1 MKNPFGVSTN
11 SYHGFSVEQALE
23 GISAAGFKHVEIA
36 AVKGWTEH
44 VMPDDPQERIAQI
57 KRLCSDL
64 NLNIL
69 SLAGHCNLMIEERL
83 EDFRENIRL
92 AKKLGCKYIVTSTGE
107 AHIGK
112 DEVFAEDVI
121 VRNIKTFI
129 PLLEELDL
137 VMVLEIHGEYGKCGE
152 ELMQICKKV
161 GSARC
166 RVNYDTANVVLYSGL
181 YPQEEIKTCADY
193 VAYVHLKDKDGRP
206 DEWNFPPVGKGK
218 LNLNE
223 TMDYLNS
230 RGYEGPYI
238 VEIEYTQDFCMRE
251 KNKPGDIDIANRGVK
266 DSFDYLKVHNMF

>member
-1 MKNPFGVSTN
+1 MKNLFGVSTN
-11 SYHGFSVEQALE
+11 SYHGFTVEQALE
-23 GISAAGFKHVEIA
+23 GIAAAGFKNVELA

-44 VMPDDPQERIAQI
+44 VMPDYTQERIAHI
-57 KRLCSDL
+57 KNLCRSLGLD
-64 NLNIL
+64 II

-83 EDFRENIRL
+83 EDFRDNIRL

-161 GSARC
+161 GSERC
-166 RVNYDTANVVLYSGL
+166 RVNYDTANVVLYAGL
-181 YPQEEIKTCADY
+181 YPHEEIKTCVDY
-193 VAYVHLKDKDGRP
+193 VAYVHLKDKAGEPKD
-206 DEWNFPPVGKGK
+206 WNFPAIGKGNLK
-218 LNLNE
+218 LLE
-223 TMDYLNS
+223 TMQHLS
-230 RGYEGPYI
+230 SKGYEGPYI
-238 VEIEYTQDFCMRE
+238 IEIEYTQDFCMRE
-251 KNKPGDIDIANRGVK
+251 KDQPGDIDIANLAVK
-266 DSFDYLKVHNMF
+266 ESFDYLKSHNLI